1 MLLKLSLGEVFLP
14 LEKGRALAGAGAG
27 AGAGL
32 VLVVWLCL
40 KGDLKL
46 GLLGRS

>member
-27 AGAGL
+27 AG
-32 VLVVWLCL
+32 LVVWLCL

>member
-14 LEKGRALAGAGAG
+14 LEKGRALAGAG